1 MDLTNEDV
9 ADVLALLDSLPY
21 DELDLQTA
29 RFRLVLRRT
38 PDGWTQAVQTRSA
51 PNMLDASAPG
61 AVPGPGASGSPGPD
75 ASGAPA
81 TAPMTHRGGYNRSDG
96 PSGRSGS
103 NADGADETE
112 AATGALGPPLDAGA
126 PGPPGPLDPGAS
138 EAAPSSLGPGAS
150 GAAPMEHR
158 RRYSDTDVP
167 SVSLGEGADLADRE
181 ADGASGESGELDD
194 GLRERLGGESGLVAV
209 RAPLPGTFYRA
220 PRPGAAPFVEVGSRV
235 DPDTVVGIVETMKLM
250 NSVTAGVAGAVA
262 EICLGNAEFAAHGA
276 TLLRIRAD

>member
-38 PDGWTQAVQTRSA
+38 PDGWTQSVQTRSA
-51 PNMLDASAPG
+51 PNMLDAGAPG
-61 AVPGPGASGSPGPD
+61 VTAAAEPPVAASGPPGSPGP
-75 ASGAPA
+75 AGSPGSSIATPAPQATLAAAPGLPGAPA
-81 TAPMTHRGGYNRSDG
+81 TAPMTHRGGYNRPNG
-96 PSGRSGS
+96 PSGRLGS
-103 NADGADETE
+103 NADGADEAE
-112 AATGALGPPLDAGA
+112 AATGAPVGEAVGEAEAGNGGADAG
-126 PGPPGPLDPGAS
+126 
-138 EAAPSSLGPGAS
+138 
-150 GAAPMEHR
+150 
-158 RRYSDTDVP
+158 
-167 SVSLGEGADLADRE
+167 GE
-181 ADGASGESGELDD
+181 
-194 GLRERLGGESGLVAV
+194 LVAV

-235 DPDTVVGIVETMKLM
+235 DPGTVVGIVETMKLM

-276 TLLRIRAD
+276 PLLRIRAD